1 MAASSCESPVQQQR
15 AVTYTNPK
23 RFKMKT
29 IKRFETF
36 SCAVNFLKESNS
48 MTFHEAAHYVWD
60 NGYKVPGDSFLQV
73 PMPE

>member
-1 MAASSCESPVQQQR
+1 
-15 AVTYTNPK
+15 
-23 RFKMKT
+23 MKT

-36 SCAVNFLKESNS
+36 SCAVNFLKGNNS

>member
-1 MAASSCESPVQQQR
+1 
-15 AVTYTNPK
+15 
-23 RFKMKT
+23 MKT

-48 MTFHEAAHYVWD
+48 MTFDQAAHYVWD